1 MDRRH
6 GTRWALVIA
15 ALFVAIPL
23 AFIAGV
29 VVFQLVKNVPDARDA
44 RAKTVLAF
52 QTLAT
57 AKAVDEAVQ
66 DAERGQRGY
75 LITGQDVYL
84 DPYARAKERLPN
96 LVLDLQRAVGADP
109 DQQQRVLT
117 LQAHITTKTNELAET
132 IGLMRIKGF
141 AAAREVVL
149 TDAGRKSMDAIRR
162 DLEAI
167 TNAANDQLGSRLEAA
182 AVAEEFVTRTFVVG
196 SAIAVIALIV
206 GGFLLARIGRR
217 AATSE
222 QTLQATLDSVREGVG
237 AFDHRGHVRAWNRPF
252 AQMLGIPTEMIR
264 EGAPLPADPGADTP
278 LGGQVRMLVRS
289 ARPTGRPTLA
299 EHQGVRGHTIEIFHN
314 PGAQGGAVVTMLDIS
329 ERRRTEE
336 VLRQAQRLDS
346 MGRMTGAVAHDFNNL
361 LTVIIGSLDL
371 LQRAVMGNDRA
382 RGRIAMMTMA
392 AERAS
397 TLTKQLLAFAR
408 RQPLQPQIV
417 NPGAIVQGILPLIQ
431 RAAGE
436 TVTVETVIG
445 GGLWNAV
452 VDAAEFQS
460 ALLNLTI
467 NARDAMSGGGKLTL
481 ELANAMLDDDYAAHH
496 AEVEP
501 GQYVMFAITDTGK
514 GMDTATMER
523 ALDPFF
529 TTKPPGEGTGLGLP
543 QVYGFVKQTGGHLK
557 IYSEVGEGTT
567 VKLYLPRSLGQE
579 TAQAA
584 PITVPV
590 ITGTE
595 TILLV
600 DDDEIVRD
608 TVAAMLEDFGFT
620 VVQAPGGAE
629 ALAILEQGA
638 AIDLLLTDVVMPGE
652 ISGRILAERAAV
664 ARPGLK
670 VLFTSGY
677 TENAIVHNGR
687 LDPGVE
693 LLSKPYGRDQLAAK
707 VRRILDRPAQGRPA
721 GQNGLSQNGLSQ
733 NGLMPGENGIRPGE
747 AS

>member
-1 MDRRH
+1 MDRRYS
-6 GTRWALVIA
+6 TRSALLIA

-29 VVFQLVKNVPDARDA
+29 AIFQLVKNVPDARDA

-52 QTLAT
+52 QTLT
-57 AKAVDEAVQ
+57 VAKAVDETVQ
-66 DAERGQRGY
+66 DAERGQRGF
-75 LITGQDVYL
+75 LITGQEVYL
-84 DPYARAKERLPN
+84 EPYTRAKERLPG

-109 DQQQRVLT
+109 EQQHRLLT
-117 LQAHITTKTNELAET
+117 LQADITTKMNELAET
-132 IGLMRIKGF
+132 VGLMRSKGF
-141 AAAREVVL
+141 DAAKELVL
-149 TDAGRKSMDAIRR
+149 TDEGRKSM
-162 DLEAI
+162 EAI
-167 TNAANDQLGSRLEAA
+167 SGDLQTISNAANDQLGTRLEVA
-182 AVAEEFVTRTFVVG
+182 AVAEEFVTRTFVAG

-237 AFDHRGHVRAWNRPF
+237 AFDHRGHVRAWNQVF
-252 AQMLGIPTEMIR
+252 AQMLGIPTEAIR
-264 EGAPLPADPGADTP
+264 EGAPLPADDVDETP
-278 LGGQVRMLVRS
+278 LGGQVRALARS
-289 ARPTGRPTLA
+289 TRPTGRPTLA
-299 EHQGVRGHTIEIFHN
+299 ELQGARGSTIEIFHN

-329 ERRRTEE
+329 ERRRAEE
-336 VLRQAQRLDS
+336 ALRQAQRLDS

-371 LQRAVMGNDRA
+371 LQRAVSGNDRA
-382 RGRIAMMTMA
+382 LARIKMMTIA

-417 NPGAIVQGILPLIQ
+417 NPGTIVQEIMPLVQ

-436 TVTVETVIG
+436 AVTVETVVG
-445 GGLWNAV
+445 GGLWNTV

-467 NARDAMSGGGKLTL
+467 NARDAMPEGGKLTL
-481 ELANAMLDDDYAAHH
+481 ELANAMLDDAYAAQH
-496 AEVEP
+496 AEIEA

-579 TAQAA
+579 TIHAGPVA
-584 PITVPV
+584 VPA
-590 ITGTE
+590 IAGKE

-608 TVAAMLEDFGFT
+608 TVAAMLEDFGFI

-638 AIDLLLTDVVMPGE
+638 TIDLLLTDVVMPGE

-664 ARPGLK
+664 ARPGLR

-707 VRRILDRPAQGRPA
+707 VRRILDRPA
-721 GQNGLSQNGLSQ
+721 NGTRSA
-733 NGLMPGENGIRPGE
+733 ENGIRPGE
-747 AS
+747 PS